1 MWNFFYNTLRII
13 LVYPLLLLVL
23 PFKKKQRE
31 FFKKRFFQNFD
42 NLKDE
47 PTIMIHCS
55 SMGETNLIEPLV
67 RELLETRE
75 EKILISVFT
84 DTGYENAVNRY
95 GKNPRVEIIRFPLDD
110 YILLRKIFKRVEIK
124 LLMIIETEI
133 WPNLINL
140 GAERGRVILVNGR
153 ISDKSIDS
161 YKRFKAFLKPLF
173 KKIELFFMQSAIDCE
188 RIISLGA
195 DPAKVEDTGNLKFAV
210 NFEEY
215 SEAEKSALKELISSS
230 GREIYVLG
238 STREGEEKLILSNF
252 KKDDFRTNYL
262 VIVPRH
268 LERVEEIE
276 KLLDERGFTYGK
288 FSELLKNGRSQVTD
302 TLIVDMMGVQ
312 RKFYSVADITFVG
325 GTLVNIGGHSLLEPL
340 FYGKTPIFG
349 KYLQNVKEISRELLK
364 RELGYRIE
372 SEREF
377 LTAVEKI
384 KKSSDKKDEIK
395 KLFSVNRDCAK
406 KIVEK
411 IDKIL

>member
-1 MWNFFYNTLRII
+1 MWNLFYNILRIGVI
-13 LVYPLLLLVL
+13 YPPLLLVL

-31 FFKKRFFQNFD
+31 FFKKRFFQDFH
-42 NLKDE
+42 NLTHE
-47 PTIMIHCS
+47 PTVMVHCS
-55 SMGETNLIEPLV
+55 SMGETNLIEPLI
-67 RELLETRE
+67 RELLEKRE
-75 EKILISVFT
+75 ERILISVFT

-95 GKNPRVEIIRFPLDD
+95 GKNSRVDIIRFPLDD
-110 YILLRKIFKRVEIK
+110 YFLLRKIFRRIELK

-133 WPNLINL
+133 WPNLITL
-140 GAERGRVILVNGR
+140 GAESGKVVLVNGR
-153 ISDKSIDS
+153 ISDKSIGG
-161 YKRFKAFLKPLF
+161 YKKFRLFLKSLF
-173 KKIELFFMQSAIDCE
+173 KKIELFFMQSEIDCE

-195 DPAKVEDTGNLKFAV
+195 DPKKVQDAGNLKFAV

-215 SEAEKSALKELISSS
+215 PEAERAELKNLISSC

-238 STREGEEKLILSNF
+238 STREGEEELILSNF
-252 KKDDFRTNYL
+252 TKDDFKKKYL

-268 LERVEEIE
+268 LERVGEIE
-276 KLLDERGFTYGK
+276 KLLSERGVTYGK
-288 FSELLKNGRSQVTD
+288 FSELLKNGKNWTTD

-340 FYGKTPIFG
+340 FYGKSPIFG
-349 KYLQNVKEISRELLK
+349 KYLQNVKEISKELLK

-372 SEREF
+372 NEKEF
-377 LTAVEKI
+377 PKAVEKI
-384 KKSSDKKDEIK
+384 KKSADKKDEIK